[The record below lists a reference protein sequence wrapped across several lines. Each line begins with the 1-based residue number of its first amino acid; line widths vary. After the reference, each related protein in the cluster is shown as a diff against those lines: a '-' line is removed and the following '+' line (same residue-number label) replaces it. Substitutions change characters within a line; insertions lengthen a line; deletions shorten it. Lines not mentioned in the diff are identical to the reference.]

1 MGICASGSSR
11 AAVAQKIFVTKD
23 DGGYLSNYPAA
34 AHSACALI
42 QRGEH
47 RSHFDLLFV
56 QQLPTHVHQSVFFA
70 WDCGRGV
77 VGTNQQLPGRRPLG
91 LCFYIVRRS
100 PTSLRR
106 IICTTT
112 THPCPPECIF
122 CHGLLPGSWVVADFQ
137 KKGKGVANN
146 EIILKEKSKTWK
158 TMVFLDLM

>member
-70 WDCGRGV
+70 WDCGRVV
-77 VGTNQQLPGRRPLG
+77 VGTYQQLPGRRPLG
-91 LCFYIVRRS
+91 LCFLYSTAIADV
-100 PTSLRR
+100 TSTYYLYNNYPPMSTGVYFLSR
-106 IICTTT
+106 IIA
-112 THPCPPECIF
+112 
-122 CHGLLPGSWVVADFQ
+122 G
-137 KKGKGVANN
+137 
-146 EIILKEKSKTWK
+146 
-158 TMVFLDLM
+158 